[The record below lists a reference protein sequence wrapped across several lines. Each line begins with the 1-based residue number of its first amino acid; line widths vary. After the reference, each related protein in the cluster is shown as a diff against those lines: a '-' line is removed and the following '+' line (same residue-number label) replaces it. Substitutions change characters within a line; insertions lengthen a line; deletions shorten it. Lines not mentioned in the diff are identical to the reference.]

1 MINDKEKYTC
11 FYLLLNITWGLTVPR
26 TLAALAA
33 NTAQNNFL
41 EQSLFPDFQFLQE
54 VEPVGK
60 LKLIG

>member
-54 VEPVGK
+54 V
-60 LKLIG
+60 